1 MFRTRLFQA
10 TVWLLLVFAVI
21 WLGQQISFV
30 FRPVVLITTIF
41 LPFLLAG
48 FLYYLTDPVVSAL
61 QRLRLP
67 RAGAIAVVYILLGGL
82 LLAAVLWLVPVF
94 ERQLV
99 RFVGNIP
106 SILRQLDSYI
116 HEFQQ
121 SKFFPGS
128 ASWGFFSAG
137 AKLITLSL
145 WTRSWTRWHRISWV
159 WLVLLPILP
168 LRCLRC
174 PSCCFTCSGMDT
186 NSHPLWPGLFPPRT
200 GPDCGSISNH
210 QCYH

>member
-1 MFRTRLFQA
+1 MGGGGRGLRGG
-10 TVWLLLVFAVI
+10 WEN
-21 WLGQQISFV
+21 G
-30 FRPVVLITTIF
+30 
-41 LPFLLAG
+41 G
-48 FLYYLTDPVVSAL
+48 EMYYLTDPVVSAL

-128 ASWGFFSAG
+128 AELGFSA
-137 AKLITLSL
+137 LE
-145 WTRSWTRWHRISWV
+145 R
-159 WLVLLPILP
+159 
-168 LRCLRC
+168 
-174 PSCCFTCSGMDT
+174 
-186 NSHPLWPGLFPPRT
+186 N
-200 GPDCGSISNH
+200 
-210 QCYH
+210 

>member
-128 ASWGFFSAG
+128 ASWGFSA
-137 AKLITLSL
+137 LE
-145 WTRSWTRWHRISWV
+145 R
-159 WLVLLPILP
+159 
-168 LRCLRC
+168 
-174 PSCCFTCSGMDT
+174 
-186 NSHPLWPGLFPPRT
+186 N
-200 GPDCGSISNH
+200 
-210 QCYH
+210 